1 MDDDLSSIAVP
12 SLVSLAYLAVRQAFL
27 PSGQL
32 EELERAF
39 GYGEVLEE
47 GRKRMRAEWKR
58 AHLLHVGQAFL
69 FERRCRERERVGD
82 FYLL

>member
-1 MDDDLSSIAVP
+1 MRAEEAAGL
-12 SLVSLAYLAVRQAFL
+12 
-27 PSGQL
+27 L

-58 AHLLHVGQAFL
+58 AHLLGMLEQDSASAQSKWELCLALLEMQQAPL
-69 FERRCRERERVGD
+69 VD
-82 FYLL
+82 PI